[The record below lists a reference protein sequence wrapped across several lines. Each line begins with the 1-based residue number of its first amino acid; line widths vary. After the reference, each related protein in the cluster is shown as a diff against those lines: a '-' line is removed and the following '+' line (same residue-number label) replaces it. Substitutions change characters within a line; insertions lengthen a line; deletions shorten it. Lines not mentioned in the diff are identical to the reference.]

1 MVRRKGRPLVS
12 QTFPNKTLAKEWAK
26 KVEGE
31 IASTRFLR
39 RIEEEKHTLSE
50 AIDRFIAENLSEL
63 SEQEQKSRRTH
74 LNWWR
79 DRLGSLSLAAVT
91 PAAITE
97 ARAALLDRV
106 SGATSN
112 RYLAALSA
120 VLTLAEKEWEWLS
133 RNPVSKVRRRAESR
147 GRVRFLSDD
156 ERKRLLK
163 ACEASHD
170 RRLHPLVLFALTTG
184 ARQGELLGLRWEDVD
199 LENARARLQK
209 TKNKDRR
216 SISFPGSAG
225 EVLREMAKAP
235 HDSGYL
241 FANGD
246 GLPTFSKKPW
256 LAGTERSEDRR
267 FSISRPAPYR
277 CFLLGYEWRYAARA
291 GGVPGAPDAGNGAT
305 VRASHRI
312 PFRVSCS
319 THGSAI
325 LERLSRQLPMLVQP
339 LIEAL
344 AVDQYSAT

>member
-1 MVRRKGRPLVS
+1 MTKGGKKRYLAMVRRKGRPLVS

-256 LAGTERSEDRR
+256 LAALNEAKIDDFR
-267 FSISRPAPYR
+267 FHDLRHTAASYLAMSGATLPELAA
-277 CFLLGYEWRYAARA
+277 FLGHRTLAMVQRYAHL
-291 GGVPGAPDAGNGAT
+291 T
-305 VRASHRI
+305 ESHSESVAQRMAQQ
-312 PFRVSCS
+312 F
-319 THGSAI
+319 
-325 LERLSRQLPMLVQP
+325 LS
-339 LIEAL
+339 
-344 AVDQYSAT
+344 D